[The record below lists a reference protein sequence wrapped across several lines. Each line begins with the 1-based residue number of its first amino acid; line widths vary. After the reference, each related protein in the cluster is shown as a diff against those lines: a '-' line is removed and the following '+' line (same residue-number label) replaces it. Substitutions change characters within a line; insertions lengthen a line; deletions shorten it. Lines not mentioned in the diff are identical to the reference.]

1 MAAPR
6 RFPNVDTRK
15 HVLRFSRPDP
25 CFLSIQL
32 TSATPRSMVKSQK
45 VKKMSEECLKVIGI
59 SFRLFYVKSY
69 ELRVLS
75 HLPFIEWFYRLH
87 VISSKLILLNEFADV
102 TTSFDVTGGSSSLL
116 YRWWWRH
123 AWLHDLLLP
132 PSSDGRWKENGCSD
146 FQKIVSHV
154 SLLVNSLDIVSIL
167 FFMAYPRLRTRQ
179 TTRAV

>member
-1 MAAPR
+1 
-6 RFPNVDTRK
+6 
-15 HVLRFSRPDP
+15 
-25 CFLSIQL
+25 
-32 TSATPRSMVKSQK
+32 VKSQK

-116 YRWWWRH
+116 YRWWWCH
-123 AWLHDLLLP
+123 ARP
-132 PSSDGRWKENGCSD
+132 PSSLRAPTDAENKWMQQLSENNLARILASQFSRYREYPFFPWPIQDLEQDRQLGLCSGD
-146 FQKIVSHV
+146 AWCRFCR
-154 SLLVNSLDIVSIL
+154 LL
-167 FFMAYPRLRTRQ
+167 RQ
-179 TTRAV
+179 IDHKVQHR